1 MYKRLFT
8 KMKENYS
15 LKKEVQARMKSN
27 AKLIKEQILAEKGT
41 TCFVIT
47 PIFNTAHAKPLLVHE
62 SRLKLC
68 KADLKHI
75 KSHIGSDLL
84 S

>member
-41 TCFVIT
+41 
-47 PIFNTAHAKPLLVHE
+47 
-62 SRLKLC
+62 
-68 KADLKHI
+68 
-75 KSHIGSDLL
+75 
-84 S
+84 